1 MTYPYEIQTPHG
13 LYPQDGHKLDRMI
26 LDDQLVVQIGHAKE
40 HQYIIPELDYRQFIK
55 DGKL

>member
-1 MTYPYEIQTPHG
+1 MTYPYEIKTPHG

-26 LDDQLVVQIGHAKE
+26 SDDQRIIEIEHIKE
-40 HQYIIPELDYRQFIK
+40 YPNTIHGLDYKQFIK

>member
-26 LDDQLVVQIGHAKE
+26 LDDRRIIQIEYIKE
-40 HQYIIPELDYRQFIK
+40 HQKIIPELDYKQFIK